1 MLKKLLIEYH
11 DLKTIFDRIKIN
23 DFSSYRLYN
32 HKIQLK
38 DNDKLMSKSKIY
50 QMSTH
55 KLLEIKKYLEKN
67 LKKDFINFSLALF
80 AFSIL
85 FVAKLN
91 EELRFCV
98 NYRKLNALIR
108 RNRYS
113 ISLIEKTLARV
124 MSCKYLIK
132 LNIIVAFNKLRMH
145 LDSENYIT
153 FVISIRVYKYHVFL
167 FDLINELANY

>member
-1 MLKKLLIEYH
+1 
-11 DLKTIFDRIKIN
+11 
-23 DFSSYRLYN
+23 
-32 HKIQLK
+32 
-38 DNDKLMSKSKIY
+38 MSKSKIY
-50 QMSTH
+50 QILTH

-67 LKKDFINFSLALF
+67 LKKDFISSSLTFF

-91 EELRFCV
+91 EEFRFCV
-98 NYRKLNALIR
+98 NYRKLNALTC

-153 FVISIRVYKYHVFL
+153 FFYLYKNLQISRSSL
-167 FDLINELANY
+167 